1 MLNEDGNVQ
10 RYFAKL
16 VVLWV
21 DHFQSIYRE
30 QENVNM
36 EATLKI
42 VSSFHSLV
50 LEEDIQMLNEEVS
63 IEELIVAMSSFK
75 KDKSLGLYR

>member
-1 MLNEDGNVQ
+1 MQ

-21 DHFQSIYRE
+21 EHFQSIYRE